1 MERKSPRSAQDR
13 DYCTDKPVTSSA
25 PEERVRQDTEKWL
38 VSELNYARENID
50 IEYRIRVG
58 SKWLKA
64 DIVVFNCE
72 RASGLDQHK
81 DIVGIVECKRS
92 SIEEAE
98 EQLKSYMAVSSS
110 CEWGVATTK
119 DANARQFYQRLQ
131 GGGIERIH
139 AIPLSGMSV
148 DQAVRLKKSDLRPAN
163 NLKLRFKSILYHL
176 YSNTNIQ
183 SRTRLCNEM
192 TKILFC
198 KIYDERLES
207 DVPIFQ
213 CPRGQT
219 YEQVKQ
225 NIQDNLWKQVLSDLD
240 STDVFQ
246 ANEGIVLDANSVAYV
261 VGELERVSLLETDHD
276 VIGAAFE
283 VFAER
288 YFVGEKGEFFTPR
301 VAVSNAI
308 KFLDPNYSD
317 TIIDPACGSGGFLIQ
332 ALEHVWG
339 KIKTLETDKQRKI
352 ERAPDYIFGID
363 KEPDLVK
370 VARSYMALI
379 GDGHTKIVDAD
390 SLKPIDKWSE
400 RSRVTL
406 TDNSGRLREF
416 DIVITNPPFGSNIKV
431 RHNYILRSYEL
442 GHLWEKHESDNRWR
456 KSEEEVIPTDPQ
468 ILFLELCTK
477 LLKDGGTMCI
487 VLPES
492 VFGNPMEGYV
502 RQWLLDKMT
511 ILAVWDCPQTLFLP
525 HTNTK
530 TCMLFMKK
538 EKTNMQKILM
548 SHLRKV
554 GHDQR
559 GAEITREGGVDED
572 FSLAVEDWI
581 NQPASQD
588 RSWRGKVSRFVYSND
603 LDVENRLIPRDHFS
617 EDATYPDKCTL
628 GELKTR
634 RLIEIKTVP
643 CGVKQREYSSDG
655 SVSFLRTSDIGVLEL
670 RPPLKRVSEEIFKRE
685 RTKQDVQAFDI
696 LVVKDGTLRIG
707 ETVMLLE
714 DDITV
719 VLQGHFYKIRVVNTE
734 LLNPFFLYW
743 AMVQAHS
750 SILSRALVQ
759 VTLSSITTDRLS
771 QTIIPFPD
779 KEQQESI
786 GIEVELILR
795 ERKKFRSE
803 FRKISA
809 I

>member
-1 MERKSPRSAQDR
+1 M
-13 DYCTDKPVTSSA
+13 
-25 PEERVRQDTEKWL
+25 
-38 VSELNYARENID
+38 NYARENID
-50 IEYRIRVG
+50 IEYRLRVG
-58 SKWLKA
+58 AKRLKA
-64 DIVVFNCE
+64 DIVVFGCE
-72 RASGLDQHK
+72 RGPRLDQHK
-81 DIVGIVECKRS
+81 DIVGIVECKQS
-92 SIEEAE
+92 SMEAAE
-98 EQLKSYMAVSSS
+98 EQLKTYMAVSSS
-110 CEWGVATTK
+110 CEWGVAATK
-119 DANARQFYQRLQ
+119 DARQFYRRLH
-131 GGGIERIH
+131 GGEIERIH

-148 DQAVRLKKSDLRPAN
+148 DQVVRLKKSDLKPAG

-213 CPRGQT
+213 CTPGKT

-225 NIQDNLWKQVLSDLD
+225 EIQDNLWSQVLSDLD
-240 STDVFQ
+240 STDAFQ
-246 ANEGIVLDANSVAYV
+246 AKEEIVLDANSVAYV
-261 VGELERVSLLETDHD
+261 VGELERVSLLRTDHD

-288 YFVGEKGEFFTPR
+288 YFIGEKGEFFTPR
-301 VAVSNAI
+301 VAVANAI

-339 KIKTLETDKQRKI
+339 KIKSSETDKQRKTK
-352 ERAPDYIFGID
+352 RAPDYIFGID

-406 TDNSGRLREF
+406 TNSAGRLKEF
-416 DIVITNPPFGSNIKV
+416 DIVVTNPPFGSNIKV
-431 RHNYILRSYEL
+431 GHNYILKNYEL
-442 GHLWEKHESDNRWR
+442 GHLWEKQRNNNRWR
-456 KSEEEVIPTDPQ
+456 KSNQVVPTDPQ
-468 ILFLELCTK
+468 ILFLELCIK
-477 LLKDGGTMCI
+477 LIRDGGTMCI

-492 VFGNPMEGYV
+492 VFGNPKEGYV
-502 RQWLLDKMT
+502 RQWLMDNTT

-530 TCMLFMKK
+530 TCMLFLKK
-538 EKTNMQKILM
+538 EKTGRQRILM
-548 SHLRKV
+548 SHLQKV

-559 GAEITREGGVDED
+559 GAEITKNGEIDED
-572 FSLAVEDWI
+572 FSLAVDDWI
-581 NQPASQD
+581 NQPINQE
-588 RSWRGKVSRFVYSND
+588 RTWRGKVSRFVYSDD
-603 LDVENRLIPRDHFS
+603 LDIENRLIPRDHFLK
-617 EDATYPDKCTL
+617 DHTYSHECTL
-628 GELKTR
+628 GDLQGQG
-634 RLIEIKTVP
+634 LITVKTVP
-643 CGVKQREYSSDG
+643 CGVKQREYSESG
-655 SVSFLRTSDIGVLEL
+655 KVAFLRTSDIGFLEL
-670 RPPLKRVSEEIFKRE
+670 RLPLKRVPVEIYERE
-685 RTKQDVQAFDI
+685 KVKQDVRAFDI

-714 DDITV
+714 DDMAV
-719 VLQGHFYKIRVVNTE
+719 VLQGHFYKIRVVNVE

-750 SILSRALVQ
+750 SILSKALVQ
-759 VTLSSITTDRLS
+759 VTLSSITTDRLH
-771 QTIIPFPD
+771 QTVIPFPD

-786 GIEVELILR
+786 GKEVEHILR
-795 ERKKFRSE
+795 QRKKFRSE
-803 FRKISA
+803 FRKISV

>member
-1 MERKSPRSAQDR
+1 M
-13 DYCTDKPVTSSA
+13 
-25 PEERVRQDTEKWL
+25 
-38 VSELNYARENID
+38 
-50 IEYRIRVG
+50 G
-58 SKWLKA
+58 SKRLKA
-64 DIVVFNCE
+64 DIVVLSCE
-72 RASGLDQHK
+72 RGSELDQHK
-81 DIVGIVECKRS
+81 DIVGIVECKQS
-92 SIEEAE
+92 TMEAAE

-110 CEWGVATTK
+110 CEWGVAATK
-119 DANARQFYQRLQ
+119 DARKFYRRLH
-131 GGGIERIH
+131 GGEIERIH
-139 AIPLSGMSV
+139 AIPPFGMSI
-148 DQAVRLKKSDLRPAN
+148 DQAARLKKSDLKPTV
-163 NLKLRFKSILYHL
+163 NLKLRFKSILFHL

-207 DVPIFQ
+207 DIPIFQ
-213 CPRGQT
+213 CTPGKT
-219 YEQVKQ
+219 YEEVKQ
-225 NIQDNLWKQVLSDLD
+225 DIQDKLWNQVLFDLG
-240 STDVFQ
+240 STDAFQ
-246 ANEGIVLDANSVAYV
+246 AKEEIILDANSVAYV
-261 VGELERVSLLETDHD
+261 VGELERVSLLKTDHD
-276 VIGAAFE
+276 AIGAAFE

-288 YFVGEKGEFFTPR
+288 YFIGEKGEFFTPR
-301 VAVSNAI
+301 VAVKNAI

-339 KIKTLETDKQRKI
+339 KIKALETDKQWKTKH
-352 ERAPDYIFGID
+352 APDYIFGID

-406 TDNSGRLREF
+406 TDNAGQLKKF
-416 DIVITNPPFGSNIKV
+416 DIVVTNPPFGSNIKV
-431 RHNYILRSYEL
+431 THNYILKNYEL
-442 GHLWEKHESDNRWR
+442 GYLWKKKENTNRWK
-456 KSEEEVIPTDPQ
+456 KSNKVVPTDPQ
-468 ILFLELCTK
+468 ILFLELCIK

-492 VFGNPMEGYV
+492 IFGNPTEGYV
-502 RQWLLDKMT
+502 RQWLLDYTT

-530 TCMLFMKK
+530 TCMLFLKK
-538 EKTNMQKILM
+538 EKTSTQKILM
-548 SHLRKV
+548 SHLQKV

-559 GAEITREGGVDED
+559 GAEIVKNGGVDED

-581 NQPASQD
+581 NQPIDQELT
-588 RSWRGKVSRFVYSND
+588 WRGKVSHFVCSDN
-603 LDVENRLIPRDHFS
+603 LDIENRLIPRDHFLKDHS
-617 EDATYPDKCTL
+617 YSRECALGDLLDK
-628 GELKTR
+628 G
-634 RLIEIKTVP
+634 LITVKTVP
-643 CGVKQREYSSDG
+643 CGVKQREYSETSKI
-655 SVSFLRTSDIGVLEL
+655 SFLRTSDIGFLEL
-670 RPPLKRVSEEIFKRE
+670 RLPLKRISSEIYERE
-685 RTKQDVQAFDI
+685 KNKQDVRAFDI

-714 DDITV
+714 DDVNV
-719 VLQGHFYKIRVVNTE
+719 VLQGHFYKIRVTNVD

-759 VTLSSITTDRLS
+759 VTLSSITIDRLH
-771 QTIIPFPD
+771 QTVIPFPD
-779 KEQQESI
+779 KKQQDSI
-786 GIEVELILR
+786 GKEVERILR
-795 ERKKFRSE
+795 QRKKFRSD
-803 FRKISA
+803 FQNITL